1 MVEDREQHGLEDDC
15 LGEGR
20 FDDEQRAPGEVGVP
34 LAVAQDV
41 PREAVC
47 SQPVDGRLADDPAR
61 TASEWSSSKRKDSR
75 ASRARPVPATTPY
88 RLPPESRRPK
98 TSNTLRR
105 SAVPERS
112 AACSIVSSYWSVS
125 KPVENT
131 IQGSRAGC
139 PGRSLGDNGDVTAS
153 PEAATVERTDVDEVV
168 QLELPWITIV
178 WDDPVNLMS
187 YVTFVFTDYFRYSK
201 SKAQKLMMQVHT
213 EGKAVVSS
221 GSREEMER
229 DVQAMHSYGLWATLE
244 KSDA

>member
-1 MVEDREQHGLEDDC
+1 M
-15 LGEGR
+15 
-20 FDDEQRAPGEVGVP
+20 
-34 LAVAQDV
+34 
-41 PREAVC
+41 
-47 SQPVDGRLADDPAR
+47 
-61 TASEWSSSKRKDSR
+61 
-75 ASRARPVPATTPY
+75 
-88 RLPPESRRPK
+88 
-98 TSNTLRR
+98 
-105 SAVPERS
+105 
-112 AACSIVSSYWSVS
+112 AA
-125 KPVENT
+125 
-131 IQGSRAGC
+131 
-139 PGRSLGDNGDVTAS
+139 VTAS
-153 PEAATVERTDVDEVV
+153 PDAATVERTDVDEVV